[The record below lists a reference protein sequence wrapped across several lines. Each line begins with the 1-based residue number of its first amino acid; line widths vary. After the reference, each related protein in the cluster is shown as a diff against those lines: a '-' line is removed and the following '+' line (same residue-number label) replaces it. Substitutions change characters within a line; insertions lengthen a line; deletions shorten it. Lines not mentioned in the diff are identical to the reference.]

1 MTLDQWLQ
9 EATGT
14 FPRGVRERLAQ
25 EYGAHLEDSVATGG
39 SEDAFELFGDPTAVR
54 KMLGKSYVD
63 EQRLKA
69 LRNQREWIFWLIGG
83 TVICFHFYLFTSRP
97 TITSALTIVTVVSV
111 LMTVWFISRTWAK
124 PRTVPFRN
132 MLSLML
138 SVLAQIPYQLSQPFA
153 SPLTLI
159 VFLIAPVMCFCSIP
173 LIVADDRKIRR
184 TLELEEI
191 SLEKRRIKLHP
202 DR

>member
-69 LRNQREWIFWLIGG
+69 LRNQREGIFWLIGG
-83 TVICFHFYLFTSRP
+83 MVMCLHFYLFTNRP
-97 TITSALTIVTVVSV
+97 TTTSALTVVTVVSV
-111 LMTVWFISRTWAK
+111 LMTVWFVSRTWA
-124 PRTVPFRN
+124 RLRMVSFRN
-132 MLSLML
+132 IMSLML
-138 SVLAQIPYQLSQPFA
+138 SVLAQIPDQMSQPFN
-153 SPLTLI
+153 SHLTLGVSLLAPAI
-159 VFLIAPVMCFCSIP
+159 LFLSAPLM
-173 LIVADDRKIRR
+173 VADDKKIRR
-184 TLELEEI
+184 
-191 SLEKRRIKLHP
+191 
-202 DR
+202 